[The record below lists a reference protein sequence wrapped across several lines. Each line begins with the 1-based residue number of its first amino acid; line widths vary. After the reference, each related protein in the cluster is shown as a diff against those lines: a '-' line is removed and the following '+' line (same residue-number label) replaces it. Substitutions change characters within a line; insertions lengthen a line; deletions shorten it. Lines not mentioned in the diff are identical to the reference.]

1 VTPTGL
7 KWTHNR
13 VRSFDGTDIAAAR
26 VDGGAGVPLLIAN
39 AVGANTAAWRRVLAG
54 IADERSALT
63 WDHRGLLASGPP
75 RTERIDPGAHAE
87 DAMAVLDHFGVKEVV
102 VASWS
107 NGTRIGLEI
116 AHRYPERVSAIAF
129 VCGAYGYS
137 VGRILRLELVSLLP
151 LAAGVAKQFPGP
163 ISAALR
169 AFTARREVAGLI
181 RQSGMVAATADT
193 RALVEM
199 LKGLAACDTRR
210 LLATFEAVAGD
221 AAPELGRSVTCPA
234 LVIAADRDQFTP
246 RPLMEEMAR
255 IVPQAKLI
263 VYPNATHYLPL
274 EHPTRLAED
283 LGRFFDGAA
292 SG

>member
-1 VTPTGL
+1 VTPAAL
-7 KWTHNR
+7 KWSRDR
-13 VRSFDGTDIAAAR
+13 VRSFDDTDIAAAR
-26 VDGGAGVPLLIAN
+26 AAGGDGVPLLIAN
-39 AVGANTAAWRRVLAG
+39 AVGVNTAAWRRVLTG
-54 IADERSALT
+54 VVGDRPALT

-87 DAMAVLDHFGVKEVV
+87 DAIAVLDHYGVNEVV

-116 AHRYPERVSAIAF
+116 AHRYPERVNAIAF

-137 VGRILRLELVSLLP
+137 VSRILRLELVSLLP

-169 AFTARREVAGLI
+169 AFASRREVAGLI
-181 RQSGMVAATADT
+181 RQSGMVAATSDT

-210 LLATFEAVAGD
+210 LLATFEAIAGD
-221 AAPELGRSVTCPA
+221 AAPELGRSLTCPA
-234 LVIAADRDQFTP
+234 LVVAADRDQFTP
-246 RPLMEEMAR
+246 LALMEEMAR
-255 IVPQAKLI
+255 IVPQAKLV
-263 VYPNATHYLPL
+263 VYEKATHYLPL
-274 EHPTRLAED
+274 EHPTRLAD
-283 LGRFFDGAA
+283 DISQLFTG
-292 SG
+292 